1 PDTEEIFRVVKETI
15 SHIGYNQTDFS
26 AETVDIENYLH
37 AQSPDIALGVDRMGA
52 GDQGIMFGYACK
64 EDGFDTDYMPL
75 PIYLAHKALYDISV
89 SRHNRLIS
97 GIEPDSKSQF
107 TIEYDNQGKPQRI
120 SKIVLSTQHNSKL
133 SSEDVR
139 QIVIKQLQK
148 SIPETLLSEDTSI
161 LINPT
166 GRFVIGGPAGDT
178 GLTGRKIIVDTY
190 GGAAPHGGGAFSGKD
205 PTKVDRS
212 AAYMMR
218 YLAKNIVAAGL
229 AKECLL
235 QISYAIGVAEPLS
248 LYINTKGTA
257 RFDEQQILNAVHKM
271 VNLTPEGIIQHLEL
285 RRPIYGQTS
294 AYGHFGRSPDNRGHF
309 SWEKLDLVK
318 ELQNAFNIR

>member
-1 PDTEEIFRVVKETI
+1 
-15 SHIGYNQTDFS
+15 
-26 AETVDIENYLH
+26 
-37 AQSPDIALGVDRMGA
+37 
-52 GDQGIMFGYACK
+52 
-64 EDGFDTDYMPL
+64 
-75 PIYLAHKALYDISV
+75 
-89 SRHNRLIS
+89 
-97 GIEPDSKSQF
+97 
-107 TIEYDNQGKPQRI
+107 
-120 SKIVLSTQHNSKL
+120 
-133 SSEDVR
+133 
-139 QIVIKQLQK
+139 
-148 SIPETLLSEDTSI
+148 
-161 LINPT
+161 
-166 GRFVIGGPAGDT
+166 
-178 GLTGRKIIVDTY
+178 
-190 GGAAPHGGGAFSGKD
+190 
-205 PTKVDRS
+205 
-212 AAYMMR
+212 MR